1 MPRAEEETI
10 ALALRETEG
19 NRAAAAARL
28 GISLAT
34 LNRRL
39 REAEPAPGSEPPT
52 R

>member
-1 MPRAEEETI
+1 MPARILVVDDDPHI

-39 REAEPAPGSEPPT
+39 REQEPGSE
-52 R
+52 